1 MANDPAND
9 PAAGAANKGVN
20 AQTPGSDASA
30 LIARLGDV
38 AQWEL
43 EVTATFD
50 VTPTMR
56 RIRCTAP
63 GLADV
68 SYLPGQDLMLSV
80 PTPDG
85 ARFRRRYT
93 IRSFDPAAPS
103 VDLDV
108 VLHGDGPAAT
118 WAASVQPGGRIEAI
132 GPRGKVTVDPD
143 ADWHLFAGDDS
154 ALPASLAMAES
165 LPPSGR
171 ALVILEVDGVD
182 DEQPARSADGR
193 DLVVQWVHR
202 AGADPASAANL
213 VGALQ
218 AIALPDGW
226 GHAYLAGEL
235 GVVAEMRKTLLE
247 RGLEAEQ
254 ISAKPYW
261 RTGRANAAHGE
272 PERP

>member
-9 PAAGAANKGVN
+9 PAAGAANEGVN